1 MNSGKHP
8 IGRAQLWPCRVC
20 GAMSKRALCGQHR
33 PGGRAAHAV
42 RVAKNRA
49 MRIKNAV
56 G

>member
-8 IGRAQLWPCRVC
+8 IGRAQLWPCRIC
-20 GAMSKRALCGQHR
+20 GAMSKRSFCGQHR
-33 PGGRAAHAV
+33 PGKQAHAV

-49 MRIKNAV
+49 MRKRAM